1 MQLERYRRVSCQI
14 WLDQKFLG
22 ISDDAKLVFL
32 LILTHPNLTS
42 FGAMKASPASL
53 TDELGWLTER
63 LSEAFR
69 EVLSEGLAMYDEKAR
84 LLVLPNFN
92 KHNKPASP
100 NVVKSWVHGYKEL
113 PECPLKDE
121 LYHQLKAFSEG
132 LSEGFRVAFG
142 KAFCKEVAKAVGI
155 QGAGN
160 REQIAEK
167 QKPKQALAASQKPE
181 QPRTQSEAGRACLL
195 MREAG
200 CVTVNPGHPDLL
212 AALAE
217 GVTPEDLG
225 HAAAEA
231 VQLRKAKPFPWAIAT
246 ARGRMEESRRRPV
259 VLAHRQ
265 PKRQIGL
272 ADQVMEIFEEN
283 QRRKLAHER
292 ND

>member
-1 MQLERYRRVSCQI
+1 
-14 WLDQKFLG
+14 
-22 ISDDAKLVFL
+22 
-32 LILTHPNLTS
+32 
-42 FGAMKASPASL
+42 
-53 TDELGWLTER
+53 
-63 LSEAFR
+63 
-69 EVLSEGLAMYDEKAR
+69 
-84 LLVLPNFN
+84 
-92 KHNKPASP
+92 
-100 NVVKSWVHGYKEL
+100 
-113 PECPLKDE
+113 
-121 LYHQLKAFSEG
+121 
-132 LSEGFRVAFG
+132 
-142 KAFCKEVAKAVGI
+142 
-155 QGAGN
+155 
-160 REQIAEK
+160 
-167 QKPKQALAASQKPE
+167 
-181 QPRTQSEAGRACLL
+181 

>member
-1 MQLERYRRVSCQI
+1 MSNDARIMTSLPAHPKTKKLIRRHGQAAGWNLICLFLFARDNKPDGDFTGMTAEDIELAADWQGKDGEFIESLVDLGFLDEVDGGYLIHDWEDHNPWAAGAEMRSIKARWNAIKRHHGQDEADRRVPEYR
-14 WLDQKFLG
+14 
-22 ISDDAKLVFL
+22 AVR
-32 LILTHPNLTS
+32 N
-42 FGAMKASPASL
+42 ASSNASS
-53 TDELGWLTER
+53 TD
-63 LSEAFR
+63 
-69 EVLSEGLAMYDEKAR
+69 LAM
-84 LLVLPNFN
+84 
-92 KHNKPASP
+92 
-100 NVVKSWVHGYKEL
+100 
-113 PECPLKDE
+113 
-121 LYHQLKAFSEG
+121 
-132 LSEGFRVAFG
+132 RVAG
-142 KAFCKEVAKAVGI
+142 SSNAPSPSPSPSPSPTPVALDTLP
-155 QGAGN
+155 Q
-160 REQIAEK
+160 
-167 QKPKQALAASQKPE
+167 PE
-181 QPRTQSEAGRACLL
+181 PPATRTQAGHACLL

-259 VLAHRQ
+259 VPAHRQ
-265 PKRQIGL
+265 PNRQIGL